1 MESLPRRLVTI
12 AVVLAVAAAL
22 AWVYVSRRPDAGPG
36 AGPPGMRGAP
46 AMAAQGGRGGPGGQM
61 PPVAVVTTAV
71 ETVPLAVEIDALGTL
86 RANEA
91 VEITAKVGNQVT
103 AVRFTEGQ
111 RVAAGQVLVE
121 LDGAQAR
128 ADLAA
133 AEAALTESR
142 SAYSRSRD
150 LFTRQALSESQLEQI
165 EATLKGNEARVAS
178 ARARVADTVIRA
190 PFAGRVGLRRVSVG
204 TLVSPG
210 DAITTLDDTSVMKL
224 DFDVPETFLAM
235 LESGL
240 AVSALSAAYPQRTF
254 QGTVR
259 TVDSRVDPV
268 SRSVT
273 VRAELDNAAGLLKPG
288 MFMTVRLA
296 REAAPALVV
305 PEAAIVPE
313 RGKVYV
319 FVVEGGKVERREV
332 ATGRREPGRVELLAG
347 AVAGERVVVEGTQ
360 KVRDGSAVVEAG
372 EAGPVRPAAAP
383 APAEKRS

>member
-1 MESLPRRLVTI
+1 MSSLSRRLVTTAI
-12 AVVLAVAAAL
+12 VLVVAASL
-22 AWVYVSRRPDAGPG
+22 AWVYVSRRPDTGPAAGPG
-36 AGPPGMRGAP
+36 AGRGAP
-46 AMAAQGGRGGPGGQM
+46 AMAAAGGRGGGPGGQM
-61 PPVAVVTTAV
+61 PAVAVVTVPV
-71 ETVPLAVEIDALGTL
+71 ENTPLAVTIDALGTL

-111 RVAAGQVLVE
+111 RVTKGQVLVE

-142 SAYSRSRD
+142 SAYSRSKD
-150 LFTRQALSESQLEQI
+150 LFTRQALSQSQLEQI
-165 EATLKGNEARVAS
+165 EATLRGNEARVES

-190 PFAGRVGLRRVSVG
+190 PFSGRVGLRRVSVG

-210 DAITTLDDTSVMKL
+210 AVITTLDDTSVMKL
-224 DFDVPETFLAM
+224 DFDVPEIHLAL
-235 LESGL
+235 LEAGL
-240 AVSALSAAYPQRTF
+240 TVKALSAAWPDRNF
-254 QGTVR
+254 EGRVR

-273 VRAELDNAAGLLKPG
+273 VRAELDNAEGLLKPG
-288 MFMTVRLA
+288 MFMTVRLE

-305 PEAAIVPE
+305 PESAIVPE

-319 FVVEGGKVERREV
+319 FIVEDGLVTRREV

-347 AVAGERVVVEGTQ
+347 AEAGERVIVEGTQ
-360 KVRDGSAVVEAG
+360 KVREGSSVTEAG
-372 EAGPVRPAAAP
+372 DGGPVRPAAAP
-383 APAEKRS
+383 APETRS

>member
-1 MESLPRRLVTI
+1 MPLPYRRLVTTAI
-12 AVVLAVAAAL
+12 VLAVAAAL
-22 AWVYVSRRPDAGPG
+22 AWVYVSRRPDTGPPAGPG
-36 AGPPGMRGAP
+36 AGRGAP
-46 AMAAQGGRGGPGGQM
+46 AMAAAGGRGGGPGGQM
-61 PPVAVVTTAV
+61 PAVAVVTASV
-71 ETVPLAVEIDALGTL
+71 ESVPLAVTIDALGTL

-142 SAYSRSRD
+142 SAYSRSKD
-150 LFTRQALSESQLEQI
+150 LFTRQALSQSQLEQI
-165 EATLKGNEARVAS
+165 EATLRGNEARVES

-210 DAITTLDDTSVMKL
+210 DMITTLDDTNVMKL
-224 DFDVPETFLAM
+224 DFDVPEIHLAV
-235 LESGL
+235 LEQGL
-240 AVSALSAAYPQRTF
+240 AVSALSAAWPDRRF
-254 QGTVR
+254 EGRVR

-273 VRAELDNAAGLLKPG
+273 VRAELDNADGLLKPG
-288 MFMTVRLA
+288 MFMTVRLQ

-319 FVVEGGKVERREV
+319 FVVDDGRVIRREV

-347 AVAGERVVVEGTQ
+347 AVAGERVIVEGTQ
-360 KVRDGSAVVEAG
+360 KVRDGSIVTEAG
-372 EAGPVRPAAAP
+372 SGPVRPAAGAT
-383 APAEKRS
+383 AETRS